1 MEPELKEKI
10 EESLRLAEENNKMI
24 RKMRRTLEWSRI
36 MRIIYWLFIIAMAL
50 GAYYYI
56 QPYVEQI
63 KGAYSDAKD
72 GMEGF
77 SSFFDIFNT
86 K

>member
-63 KGAYSDAKD
+63 KGVYGDAKD
-72 GMEGF
+72 NMEGF
-77 SSFFDIFNT
+77 GSFFDIFSI